1 MPSRAADESGPRLAG
16 LRAPGESGQAA
27 VELVAVLPCVA
38 LLAMALWQLAVAGQA
53 AWLAGAAARSAARA
67 AAVGGDTLG
76 AARAVL
82 PGSLERGLRIR
93 TDRDGA
99 VRVTIA
105 VPKVVGGGRLTT
117 VESRARFQPQ
127 A

>member
-1 MPSRAADESGPRLAG
+1 
-16 LRAPGESGQAA
+16 
-27 VELVAVLPCVA
+27 
-38 LLAMALWQLAVAGQA
+38 
-53 AWLAGAAARSAARA
+53 
-67 AAVGGDTLG
+67 LG